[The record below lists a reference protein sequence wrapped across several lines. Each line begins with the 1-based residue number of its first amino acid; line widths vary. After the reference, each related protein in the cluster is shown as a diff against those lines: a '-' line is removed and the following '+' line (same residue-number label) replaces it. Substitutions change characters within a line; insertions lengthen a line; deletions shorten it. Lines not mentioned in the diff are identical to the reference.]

1 MSDLTKDS
9 AITAAR
15 RPRNSVRW
23 TLWLLVALLFA
34 GLLPYAANYVTHHP
48 DERHYTNAAIGMLES
63 GDYLTPR
70 YPDGTPRFQKP
81 ILSYWLVAGAYRVLG
96 VSPLASRLPFLLVG
110 CGVVWLTYRLGL
122 LVLEDRRAAVVAAAI
137 AACNPL
143 LLIVAPLSIPDIV
156 LCFFVVLSAYGFL
169 GLIAMGRRSPGFYL
183 AAYAGTGLAVAT
195 KGLPALS
202 FAGVA
207 WLFALANP
215 WARLKPRELIHLP
228 SMVLGGLLAGAWFV
242 LMYSLHGEKAMAVF
256 FTDQVTGRVSPSIWQ
271 VLGHTLLGAALIAG
285 TLFPWNLAALRWRT
299 RKGPGLFSA
308 KHPPGRSGK
317 TDQVLSSQQAQARRL
332 ILAWAGMMALM
343 MGMVV
348 NFYPRYALPV
358 LPIVAVALAD
368 VLRRSDAEIVAR
380 RLRLSLAGGLVVL
393 SAIALLAAGINGILD
408 VGLPGLLLPLMML
421 VLAAMLTAWARR
433 QAWHDMAVA
442 LALLVMLMP
451 LTAYLALRHL
461 ALPDQGTQIARALLN
476 HPAEGAETYYLGHP
490 SLAARIRVCS
500 RGRLSIHPALS
511 ERPDE
516 YRCFDY
522 VVLPE
527 EERPNLDLRDYRV
540 KRASTGTYR
549 LPPLELAR
557 AAFQGRLADYLRSR
571 RRHFLLAVRAAPAGA
586 TAVQMAETPQTPDR
600 DVKRQ

>member
-1 MSDLTKDS
+1 MSDLTNDS
-9 AITAAR
+9 AIAAAR
-15 RPRNSVRW
+15 RPGDSVPW
-23 TLWLLVALLFA
+23 GLWALIGLLFA

-48 DERHYTNAAIGMLES
+48 DERHYTNAAIEMLDS

-70 YPDGTPRFQKP
+70 YPDGTARFQKP

-143 LLIVAPLSIPDIV
+143 LLVVAPLSIPDIV
-156 LCFFVVLSAYGFL
+156 LCFLVVLSAYGFL
-169 GLIAMGRRSPGFYL
+169 GLIAMGRRSPGFYW
-183 AAYAGTGLAVAT
+183 AAYVGTGLAVAT

-215 WARLKPRELIHLP
+215 RARVKPRELIHLP
-228 SMVLGGLLAGAWFV
+228 SMILGGMLAGGWFL
-242 LMYSLHGEKAMAVF
+242 LMYSIHGEEAMAVF
-256 FTDQVTGRVSPSIWQ
+256 FTDQVTGRVSPSGWR
-271 VLGHTLLGAALIAG
+271 VLGHTLLGAAVIAG
-285 TLFPWNLAALRWRT
+285 TLFPWNLVAT
-299 RKGPGLFSA
+299 KKGPGLFCRNGPKGASH
-308 KHPPGRSGK
+308 KIN
-317 TDQVLSSQQAQARRL
+317 QVPFSQQTQARRL

-343 MGMVV
+343 MGTVV

-368 VLRRSDAEIVAR
+368 VLRRADAEVVAR
-380 RLRLSLAGGLVVL
+380 RLRLALAGGLVVL
-393 SAIALLAAGINGILD
+393 TAIGLLAAGINGLLD
-408 VGLPGLLLPLMML
+408 MGLQGLLLPLMVL
-421 VLAAMLTAWARR
+421 VLGAVLTAWARR
-433 QAWHDMAVA
+433 RAWQDMAVA
-442 LALLVMLMP
+442 LAAIVMLMP

-476 HPAEGAETYYLGHP
+476 HPAQRAAAYYVGHP

-500 RGRLSIHPALS
+500 GGRLTIHSGSA

-516 YRCFDY
+516 YRRFDY

-527 EERPNLDLRDYRV
+527 EERANLDLREYRV
-540 KRASTGTYR
+540 ERASTGTHR
-549 LPPLELAR
+549 LPPLQLAR

-571 RRHFLLAVRAAPAGA
+571 RRHFLLAVRAARCGG
-586 TAVQMAETPQTPDR
+586 TAVHIAETPQPPDR
-600 DVKRQ
+600 GVKR